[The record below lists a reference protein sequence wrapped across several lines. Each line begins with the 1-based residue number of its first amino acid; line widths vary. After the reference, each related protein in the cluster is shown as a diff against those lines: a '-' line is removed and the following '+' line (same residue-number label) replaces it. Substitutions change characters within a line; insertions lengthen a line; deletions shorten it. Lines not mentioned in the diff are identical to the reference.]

1 MQAPI
6 LSLQHASENWQRY
19 INICNRCLTYA
30 PYTVPFNQG
39 HADTIFTP
47 YIAANE
53 TLCLIGSREKN
64 GKTEEGVVHISLLA
78 GDEKFAILHL
88 LLADSNDVA
97 WSLLQQAES
106 WAAARSKLIRSHN
119 LRLNPYS
126 CLMHGTESYCWG
138 GLYSTR
144 NAFTRQNWDLE
155 LDIINM
161 YLDMPDCPDICDS
174 GLEIIEVDNSEDDL
188 SVNGK
193 FRVIRKGEALASCG
207 YTYHKAISQHFGK
220 GIGQLW
226 IHAQTES
233 HGQGYGLHVITAA
246 HNRLYKLG
254 ARRVILAT
262 NNALFRA
269 VKFYEKLGY
278 KPELIHA
285 FTFQKEL

>member
-1 MQAPI
+1 MQI
-6 LSLQHASENWQRY
+6 SLSLQHASENWPRFLD
-19 INICNRCLTYA
+19 ICNRCLTYA

-39 HADTIFTP
+39 HADRIFAP
-47 YIAANE
+47 FLAANQ

-64 GKTEEGVVHISLLA
+64 GKLEEGVVHISLLD
-78 GDEKFAILHL
+78 GDDKFAILHL

-97 WSLLQQAES
+97 QSLLQEAQN
-106 WAAARSKLIRSHN
+106 WASSRAGLIRSHN

-138 GLYSTR
+138 GLYATR
-144 NAFTRQNWDLE
+144 NAFARQGWDLE

-161 YLDMPDCPDICDS
+161 YLDMPTCPDIIDS
-174 GLEIIEVDNSEDDL
+174 GLKIIEVDNSEDEL
-188 SVNGK
+188 SINGK
-193 FRVIRKGEALASCG
+193 FRVIRGEEVLASCG
-207 YTYHKAISQHFGK
+207 YTYHKAISAHFGK

-226 IHAQTES
+226 IYAQAES

-254 ARRVILAT
+254 ASRVILAT
-262 NNALFRA
+262 NNGLFRA